1 MFPWQIKRMLVII
14 YTLHDGIFLS
24 ITHFSRYVEAHL
36 QVGGGGNPLRQLQLG
51 PAELSDRPDVPCV
64 LLESQFCLQNDHV
77 LGPADGH
84 GLRHHFWGIFVG
96 VVEIPHP
103 AQVPGGEARSVR
115 VCAVQVLRSG
125 HSRALLLSAVDQT
138 ANLTVQLHLRQIRLH
153 QRVQRGVQGAVIG

>member
-24 ITHFSRYVEAHL
+24 ITHFSRHVEAHL

-51 PAELSDRPDVPCV
+51 PTELSDRPDVPCV

-84 GLRHHFWGIFVG
+84 GLRHHFWGLLIG
-96 VVEIPHP
+96 TVEIPHP
-103 AQVPGGEARSVR
+103 SQIPWRKPRNVRMGGAQILSGGHR
-115 VCAVQVLRSG
+115 
-125 HSRALLLSAVDQT
+125 RALFPPGADKT
-138 ANLTVQLHLRQIRLH
+138 ANLTV
-153 QRVQRGVQGAVIG
+153 